1 MRKKHYRLTR
11 ASLAALADLLQQD
24 GYQIIAPTVC
34 DHAIQW
40 APIQSINDLPSG
52 WTAESNPASY
62 RLRPR
67 TDHALFGYWT
77 GPGSLKSFLHPAQ
90 ARLLHVERDNGSFR
104 ILEDHPVPMKRAFLG
119 VRACDLAA
127 VAALDRVLLDDR
139 YSDEFYRANRE
150 ASFFIA
156 VHCTSFAPTCFCAST
171 GTGPQA
177 QTLYDIALHERLN
190 GPEPEYFA
198 EPGSPA
204 GAAVLEKTGAPAAPP
219 EWARELAQACQ
230 DAAAAQTR
238 RVDLSHAAEIVERN
252 FENPH
257 WDAVARRCLA
267 CGNCT
272 SSCPTCFC
280 LNFEDR
286 SSFDLQTAERHRVW
300 DSCFTQNFTYIH
312 GGSIR
317 LSTRSR
323 YRHWLGHKLARWQQQ
338 FGTPGCVGCGRC
350 IAWCPAGIDITQEF
364 QALEASTGR
373 GV

>member
-1 MRKKHYRLTR
+1 MRRKLFRMDR

-24 GYQIIAPTVC
+24 GYQLFGPTVC

-40 APIQSINDLPSG
+40 GPIQSIDDLPCG
-52 WTAESNPASY
+52 WTADSNSASY

-67 TDHALFGYWT
+67 PDHALFGYWT
-77 GPGSLKSFLHPAQ
+77 GPDSLKKILHPAH
-90 ARLLHVERDNGSFR
+90 ARLLRAERDNGSFR
-104 ILEDHPVPMKRAFLG
+104 ILEDPPVAAKRAFLG

-139 YSDEFYRANRE
+139 YSDEYYRANRQS
-150 ASFFIA
+150 AFFIA
-156 VHCTSFAPTCFCAST
+156 VHCTSSAPTCFCAST

-177 QTLYDIALHERLN
+177 QSLFDIALHERLD
-190 GPEPEYFA
+190 GPQPEYFA
-198 EPGSPA
+198 EPGTPA
-204 GAAVLEKTGAPAAPP
+204 GASFLEKTGAPPAPP
-219 EWARELAQACQ
+219 EWARELASACQ
-230 DAAAAQTR
+230 EAAAAQQR
-238 RVDLSHAAEIVERN
+238 RVDLSHAAEVVERG
-252 FENPH
+252 FESPQ
-257 WDAVARRCLA
+257 WDTVARRCLA

-272 SSCPTCFC
+272 SACPTCFC
-280 LNFEDR
+280 ISFEDR
-286 SSFDLQTAERHRVW
+286 SSLDLSTAERHRVW

-364 QALEASTGR
+364 QALQASAGR